1 MKQFLQR
8 REPPQRTVS
17 LFLSGNKSVIAQ
29 VVEHSENIA
38 ITIITV
44 QELFNGWNGKL
55 NDPRQANNLSNLYT
69 KLWKTTEFFKI
80 ITILNFDRDAEA
92 CYNNLRQNNSTLAKK
107 KLEKDLRIA
116 SITLMQNAIVVTRN
130 HKDFSQVPNLQL
142 ENWVD

>member
-1 MKQFLQR
+1 MTLWILD
-8 REPPQRTVS
+8 TDHTS
-17 LFLSGNKSVIAQ
+17 LFLAGNKSIITQVAQ
-29 VVEHSENIA
+29 HSENIA

-55 NDPRQANNLSNLYT
+55 NDSRQANNLSNLYT

-80 ITILNFDRDAEA
+80 ITILNFDLDAENY
-92 CYNNLRQNNSTLAKK
+92 YNRLRQNNRNLAKK

-116 SITLMQNAIVVTRN
+116 SIALVQNATVVTRN
-130 HKDFSQVPNLQL
+130 YKDFSQVPNLQI